1 MTNDPKEIWHGNYLN
16 ATTFLGGITFTALVL
31 LIESKEKIVF
41 AEFLIPITAL
51 VSFFF
56 IISTIGR
63 VVLASSDEKRFK
75 KFDDV
80 IATFTLMGFFGLL
93 SLIPFFVLPFT
104 PTGAIVVGI
113 VEIIAGL
120 VFFWALSKSN

>member
-31 LIESKEKIVF
+31 LIESKVKIVV
-41 AEFLIPITAL
+41 AEFLTPITAL